1 MADDWVPALIGGVL
15 IGLSSL
21 LAAAATG
28 KIPGISGVLA
38 RCFTCQKG
46 DTAWRIVFLLGLIAG
61 AALAFNSVD
70 SSTPFQPVGSLALY
84 SAAGLLVGLGSRI
97 GGGCTSGHGVCGM
110 GLGARD
116 SIIATFTFMAAGVI
130 TVWLVRHG
138 ISV

>member
-1 MADDWVPALIGGVL
+1 M
-15 IGLSSL
+15 
-21 LAAAATG
+21 AAAATG

-38 RCFTCQKG
+38 RCFTRQKG
-46 DTAWRIVFLLGLIAG
+46 DTAWRLVFILGLIAG
-61 AALAFNSVD
+61 AALAFNTGHF
-70 SSTPFQPVGSLALY
+70 SSPFQPGGSLALY